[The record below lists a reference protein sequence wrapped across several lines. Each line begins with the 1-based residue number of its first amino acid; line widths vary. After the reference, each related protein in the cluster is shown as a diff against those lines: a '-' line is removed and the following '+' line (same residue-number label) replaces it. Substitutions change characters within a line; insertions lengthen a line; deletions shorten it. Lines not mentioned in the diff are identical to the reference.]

1 MNRLFV
7 MGLIAVVLMVG
18 IEIQVHAKTYYLH
31 LPSPILPGNL
41 ENQIDVLNKAKKG
54 DIVKISTD
62 SPGGE
67 VNEMLKMIIAVK
79 ESKAQVLCYVDRF
92 TASAAALITVSCDS
106 FTMKPKALI
115 LFHMPSRTY
124 AIGDVEI
131 VRDIITVDD
140 MCPHY
145 VSNAIQFANLMEM
158 LGVRRMMTSQQW
170 ENMLYG
176 DDIILSPKD
185 ILRNYRSK

>member
-1 MNRLFV
+1 MNRLF
-7 MGLIAVVLMVG
+7 MLGLITVVLMVG

-41 ENQIDVLNKAKKG
+41 ENQVDVLNKAKKG

-124 AIGDVEI
+124 AIGDVQI

-140 MCPHY
+140 MCPFY
-145 VSNAIQFANLMEM
+145 ADNAVQFANLMEM
-158 LGVRRMMTSQQW
+158 LGVRRMMTNKQW
-170 ENMLYG
+170 DEMLHG
-176 DDIILSPKD
+176 KDIILSPKD